1 LYDQISGSGKLTEV
15 EYQMYGDMF
24 MAGKTEDAA
33 ASEKYILKAADAYK
47 KAFELNPKNFASAF
61 NIGIAFYNQYILLDE
76 QVSKNI
82 RALQNLN
89 ANKPVAPKDPV
100 KKKQFEINFKAQQDS
115 IKKLNV
121 VLEAPIQEKVDNA
134 IEWIT
139 KAFNVIKDKE
149 TLVRAERNVAGRSVD
164 FLTTLYAFKRD
175 KARGKDQKAMDA
187 YDVLYNI
194 YDKLHDKYN

>member
-1 LYDQISGSGKLTEV
+1 MWPKGKQIDERKSPSTNI
-15 EYQMYGDMF
+15 
-24 MAGKTEDAA
+24 AGCH
-33 ASEKYILKAADAYK
+33 
-47 KAFELNPKNFASAF
+47 
-61 NIGIAFYNQYILLDE
+61 GH
-76 QVSKNI
+76 
-82 RALQNLN
+82 
-89 ANKPVAPKDPV
+89 
-100 KKKQFEINFKAQQDS
+100 
-115 IKKLNV
+115 
-121 VLEAPIQEKVDNA
+121 NA

-187 YDVLYNI
+187 YDALYNT